1 MPNFWDNIGQ
11 NSNNKTN
18 IKELLDFI
26 RKNRGKSLEQM
37 LKEYNINVSQNM

>member
-26 RKNRGKSLEQM
+26 RKIG
-37 LKEYNINVSQNM
+37 I